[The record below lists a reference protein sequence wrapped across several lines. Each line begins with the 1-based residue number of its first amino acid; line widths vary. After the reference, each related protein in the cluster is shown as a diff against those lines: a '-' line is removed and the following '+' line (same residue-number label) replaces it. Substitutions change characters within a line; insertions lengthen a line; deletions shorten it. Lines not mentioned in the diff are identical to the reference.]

1 MRPGLFE
8 KQQKQ
13 FQCPPRGD
21 YKELMGQLASQNT
34 TCVPVKKTEVIIPVQ
49 AQKLSITCSV
59 KIMHPAEDDAQ
70 TVTIYHLCEKHT
82 ITTDTTKSIVTDDT
96 DMDID
101 TGTLSFYRL
110 VVSGSCNPMDWSS
123 PGSSGPWDFTWTRI
137 LEWVT
142 ISFSRGSS
150 QRRDR
155 TPVSR
160 KSPALAGRFFTTESP
175 GKPHRYKYR

>member
-1 MRPGLFE
+1 
-8 KQQKQ
+8 
-13 FQCPPRGD
+13 
-21 YKELMGQLASQNT
+21 MGQLASQNT

-101 TGTLSFYRL
+101 RQTRQTLTL
-110 VVSGSCNPMDWSS
+110 QPHGGLEEKNQI
-123 PGSSGPWDFTWTRI
+123 I
-137 LEWVT
+137 LQN
-142 ISFSRGSS
+142 S
-150 QRRDR
+150 
-155 TPVSR
+155 
-160 KSPALAGRFFTTESP
+160 K
-175 GKPHRYKYR
+175 